1 MIGGR
6 REDYQKEV
14 GLQLFGTAKRCTEA
28 EALEV
33 LVLTVGVLL
42 EEAPDEAQV
51 MRGAGILIEAG
62 AGVAAGSAEIIVSAR
77 KWMTT
82 RSASEKEMKER
93 RGKRVTGGGRERTVT
108 GREIEIRKLR
118 ILVPAS
124 LRNLRTG
131 TWKKMGKF
139 ASSKRKTRCKSKQ
152 TVMLLALAC

>member
-1 MIGGR
+1 VIGGR

-14 GLQLFGTAKRCTEA
+14 GLQLSGTAKRCTEA

-33 LVLTVGVLL
+33 LVLTVGVL

-82 RSASEKEMKER
+82 RSACEKEMEER

-118 ILVPAS
+118 ILVLAS